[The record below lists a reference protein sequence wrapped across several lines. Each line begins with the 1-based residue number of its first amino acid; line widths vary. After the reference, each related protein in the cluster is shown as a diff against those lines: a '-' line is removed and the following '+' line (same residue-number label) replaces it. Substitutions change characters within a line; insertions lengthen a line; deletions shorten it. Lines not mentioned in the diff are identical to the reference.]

1 MKAWA
6 SNTSLLPAMR
16 PAVYIPMDVFPK
28 NAAGKIDRAALP
40 DASEALQ
47 AISTHN
53 YEPPA
58 TEEENTM
65 VDIWEKVLKI
75 QVGVLTPFVAY
86 GGHSLTAVQL
96 CSRVNAA
103 FHCRPDLVFLMS
115 EDCTVR
121 ALLEKL
127 RSSRSTDGSPVGS
140 GMGCVIRLSPPE
152 QRGLPMIIFCAAGTS
167 AATYQAVAER
177 TSRLQLFAVELP
189 GRGFRAEE
197 PTVSEFQQLFES
209 LKGDVMTW
217 ARKYKSLWLQ
227 QGSCFPYFSTST
239 AMHSTLFWCDICVF
253 YFTHPRVCLKHM
265 SGFQSSTLRLKF
277 SISHV
282 QRETAQECFQ
292 SRFCR
297 SFMFSNLKTSDR
309 QIDLKICSLGASTLG
324 VIAWAPSL
332 HTSLHD
338 FGIMTPRPIWWGFLL
353 VETWLKVLVTSHDHL
368 DFDKAWPI
376 II

>member
-1 MKAWA
+1 MAIKRHVHHLFIDVHRGAPDKPIQTCQKDLSSFKNQPQDFDLVDFDPIKACNDVMKAWA
-6 SNTSLLPAMR
+6 SDTSLLPAMR

-58 TEEENTM
+58 TEEEKTM

-127 RSSRSTDGSPVGS
+127 RVAHTDGSPVGS
-140 GMGCVIRLSPPE
+140 GMGCVIRLSPLE

-167 AATYQAVAER
+167 TATYQAVAER

-197 PTVSEFQQLFES
+197 PTVSEFQKLFES

-217 ARKYKSLWLQ
+217 ARKYKSFGCNKVHAFHNFPCPLQ
-227 QGSCFPYFSTST
+227 CTAPCFDVTF
-239 AMHSTLFWCDICVF
+239 VF
-253 YFTHPRVCLKHM
+253 LLHTPICLKHI
-265 SGFQSSTLRLKF
+265 SGFQNSTLRLKF
-277 SISHV
+277 SISHL
-282 QRETAQECFQ
+282 QRETAHRCFE
-292 SRFCR
+292 SR
-297 SFMFSNLKTSDR
+297 SFMFPHIRSFSTR
-309 QIDLKICSLGASTLG
+309 QIRSTLA
-324 VIAWAPSL
+324 V
-332 HTSLHD
+332 
-338 FGIMTPRPIWWGFLL
+338 
-353 VETWLKVLVTSHDHL
+353 
-368 DFDKAWPI
+368 
-376 II
+376 

>member
-1 MKAWA
+1 MITVLVLFQLLKDQREGKLHFHHLIDVHRGRAPEGTCQDLSSFKNQPQDFDLVDFDPIKACNDVMKAWA
-6 SNTSLLPAMR
+6 SDTSLLPAMR
-16 PAVYIPMDVFPK
+16 PAVYIPMDAFPK

-58 TEEENTM
+58 TEEEKTM
-65 VDIWEKVLKI
+65 VYIWEKVLKI

-140 GMGCVIRLSPPE
+140 GMGCVIRLSPLE

-177 TSRLQLFAVELP
+177 TNRLQLFAVELP

-239 AMHSTLFWCDICVF
+239 AMHSTLF
-253 YFTHPRVCLKHM
+253 
-265 SGFQSSTLRLKF
+265 
-277 SISHV
+277 
-282 QRETAQECFQ
+282 
-292 SRFCR
+292 
-297 SFMFSNLKTSDR
+297 
-309 QIDLKICSLGASTLG
+309 
-324 VIAWAPSL
+324 
-332 HTSLHD
+332 
-338 FGIMTPRPIWWGFLL
+338 
-353 VETWLKVLVTSHDHL
+353 
-368 DFDKAWPI
+368 
-376 II
+376 